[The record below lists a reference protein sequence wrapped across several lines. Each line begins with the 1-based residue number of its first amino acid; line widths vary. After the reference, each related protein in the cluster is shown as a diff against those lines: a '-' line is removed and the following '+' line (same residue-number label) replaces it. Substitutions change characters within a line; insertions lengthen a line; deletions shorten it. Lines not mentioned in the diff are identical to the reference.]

1 MWCVG
6 AWILWRDR
14 MDVEWVGGY
23 LARGSSRSNIFDPNH
38 ADQWLRSRMQGG
50 CLHADEDAVGVSLSS
65 VRASLRS
72 ACTVYRV
79 LQGEHILH
87 PPLQRRQ
94 RPVRTLALSAHLAP
108 ERATAAARPRRRQPG
123 QAKTSGG
130 GPGRQRRGLNYPRP
144 PQQRRDRGT
153 LAPRQQQ
160 VPPLEHPQC

>member
-1 MWCVG
+1 
-6 AWILWRDR
+6 
-14 MDVEWVGGY
+14 
-23 LARGSSRSNIFDPNH
+23 
-38 ADQWLRSRMQGG
+38 
-50 CLHADEDAVGVSLSS
+50 
-65 VRASLRS
+65 
-72 ACTVYRV
+72 VYRV